1 MQMNKI
7 MILGAG
13 VGQVPLI
20 RKAIELKLYV
30 IVITPQGPYPGI
42 SMANKVYYEDVR
54 NKEKILDIA
63 KQEQINYIISDQ
75 LDVAVAS
82 VAYVAEKMHLPGIGY
97 QCSLN
102 FTNKFLMK
110 ENVQKIGIKTAKHCE
125 VNSLEEA
132 QKEISNFHLPI
143 VIKPEDSD
151 ASRGVFIIKNLSQL
165 VELFPITK
173 SYSISG
179 KIICEEFISGQEYVV
194 DGIASNY
201 LHQNLI
207 IGKSQNFPLENL
219 CISGER
225 IFKSVGSKLN
235 SIEKKILEI
244 NNTIVKEFG
253 LKYGNTHAEYIYD
266 TESKTIYLN
275 EIAARGG
282 GCCINSH
289 IIPLLTHTDTVHY
302 LFANMQNNID
312 FQFPLKLP
320 RGWAAYVTFLLP
332 KGTIIKVEG
341 LDKLK
346 YLSAIKANFIKIG
359 SISTGITN
367 KSSKIGPIIILS
379 NKKRALLKTINKIKK
394 IIKIEVQQDDGTI
407 VNAIWA

>member
-1 MQMNKI
+1 

-13 VGQVPLI
+13 VGQIPLI
-20 RKAIELKLYV
+20 RKAIELKFYV
-30 IVITPQGPYPGI
+30 IVITSQGPYPGI

-54 NKEKILDIA
+54 NKGKILEIA
-63 KQEQINYIISDQ
+63 KKEQINYIISDQ
-75 LDVAVAS
+75 FDLAVTS
-82 VAYVAEKMHLPGIGY
+82 VAYVAEKMNLSGIGY
-97 QCSLN
+97 QCSLH

-110 ENVQKIGIKTAKHCE
+110 EKVQKIGLQTAKHCE
-125 VNSLEEA
+125 VNSIEEA
-132 QKEISNFHLPI
+132 QDVISNFKFPV

-151 ASRGVFIIKNLSQL
+151 GSRGVFIIKSLPQL

-173 SYSISG
+173 SYSMSG
-179 KIICEEFISGQEYVV
+179 KIICEEFIPGQEYVV
-194 DGIASNY
+194 DGIAANY

-207 IGKSQNFPLENL
+207 IGKSKNFPLENL

-225 IFKSVGSKLN
+225 IFKSVANKLN
-235 SIEKKILEI
+235 SIERKILEI
-244 NNTIVKEFG
+244 NNLIVKEFG
-253 LKYGNTHAEYIYD
+253 LKYGNTHAEYIYNAQ
-266 TESKTIYLN
+266 TNSIYLN

-289 IIPLLTHTDTVHY
+289 IIPLLTKIDTVDY
-302 LFANMQNNID
+302 LYANMQNNINI
-312 FQFPLKLP
+312 QLPQRLP

-332 KGTIIKVEG
+332 KGIIIKVEG

-346 YLSAIKANFIKIG
+346 NLSAIKANFVKIG
-359 SISTGITN
+359 SISTGIIN

-379 NKKRALLKTINKIKK
+379 DKKRVLLKTIKTIKK

-407 VNAIWA
+407 VNPIWT